1 MEFYQKR
8 RIQTQN
14 ITTRL
19 TPYAEK
25 YLNNEMEEARKL
37 HVRVPVEFQV
47 QWAKYVDVV
56 DLEKKSCK
64 CRKWEVIGLPCCHA
78 LASMKVQN
86 VNPYDFCE
94 H

>member
-1 MEFYQKR
+1 MLTSNAAECTNSLLNDARVLPITKQVEEIRAKLMEFYQKR

-25 YLNNEMEEARKL
+25 YLNNEMEEARKP

-47 QWAKYVDVV
+47 Q
-56 DLEKKSCK
+56 
-64 CRKWEVIGLPCCHA
+64 
-78 LASMKVQN
+78 
-86 VNPYDFCE
+86 
-94 H
+94 